1 MRTAV
6 EILAALLLVGGGA
19 IVAMAA
25 LGVARLTDP
34 FMRMHAATKA
44 GVVGAGL
51 LLLGAGLA
59 FGTPGALMTSLAAVA
74 FLVLTAPLASHA
86 LGRAAYVSGA
96 PLGAASVAD
105 ALSGVLHRKVFDI
118 DPARTTRP
126 RPAREPLLKDTAMSA
141 IPEFRRAADMAPQGR
156 QAADPVAIRRI
167 LCCLVGGGP
176 AQAEATAEA
185 IALARGAGAQLVG
198 LSGAGQSAREWR
210 GPLGV
215 GGAFWSEW
223 LASRSRARMRE
234 NAATA
239 LQHFQE
245 ATSAEPGLNAQA
257 RHEEAEP
264 RALAQL
270 LAGHDLV
277 VLPAGAG
284 PHGFACDP
292 RDEIASGLARAR
304 VVPVLRVARR
314 PPGPVREVILLVG
327 SSEACGA
334 LAAGLLR
341 SGLWSQAA
349 ISIQPVADDR
359 RGVRAMVE
367 AQVELLRAH
376 GRRVA
381 ILPSVDLDFEA
392 PDLRARLV
400 RYDAAVMSC
409 LSTRHGG
416 FMDSIRNCAH
426 EVTAETVPVTL
437 LP

>member
-1 MRTAV
+1 MRVAV
-6 EILAALLLVGGGA
+6 EILAALLLIGGA
-19 IVAMAA
+19 GIVALAA

-34 FMRMHAATKA
+34 FMRMHAAAKA
-44 GVVGAGL
+44 GVAGAGL

-59 FGTPGALMTSLAAVA
+59 FGTPDALMTSLAAVA

-86 LGRAAYVSGA
+86 MGRAAYLAGA
-96 PLGAASVAD
+96 PLGAASFSD

-118 DPARTTRP
+118 DPARTARP
-126 RPAREPLLKDTAMSA
+126 RPAREPFPKDTAMSA
-141 IPEFRRAADMAPQGR
+141 IPEFRRPADMAPHGQ

-167 LCCLVGGGP
+167 LCCLVGGA

-185 IALARGAGAQLVG
+185 VALARSAGAQLVG
-198 LSGAGQSAREWR
+198 LSGAGQSVREWR

-223 LASRSRARMRE
+223 LANRSRARMRE

-245 ATSAEPGLNAQA
+245 ATAAAPGLDAQA

-264 RALAQL
+264 RDLARL

-284 PHGFACDP
+284 PHGFPCDP

-304 VVPVLRVARR
+304 VAPVLRVARR

-327 SSEACGA
+327 ASEACGA

-341 SGLWSQAA
+341 SGLWPQAA
-349 ISIQPVADDR
+349 VSIQPIADDR
-359 RGVRAMVE
+359 RGTRAMVE
-367 AQVELLRAH
+367 AQAELLRAH

-381 ILPSVDLDFEA
+381 VLPSVDFDFEA